1 MKRSAG
7 AMLCALSI
15 TAGCASNPFPAA
27 APRSQP
33 NYHAQLRPASV
44 SSPGAGESA
53 EVVPASAQN
62 DERTS
67 RHVTPAAWSLDDRG
81 VSAVLDS
88 TAEQSEAAP
97 PATMAKLVAEE
108 NARKSSVHAAPAA
121 APAQVPS
128 ASDMPV
134 PPAPAVAHQAEPVP
148 AASPATS
155 PANSPASEAQ
165 PGGLVVLNLDNVL
178 QMAEAQN
185 PQIAIARERIN
196 EAYARAL
203 KAGTA
208 WLPTLR
214 SGINYNHHE
223 GTIQDVAGTV
233 FPTNRSAMYGG
244 FGANAVGAAS
254 PAIPGLLAQFH
265 FADAMFQPAIADHQA
280 AARQFGA
287 TAVRNDTLRDTATAY
302 LELVRAEHANRITE
316 EAVENTQR
324 LSNLTQQFAEVGQG
338 LNSDYSRMQ
347 AELAIRRADLL
358 AQQEAVQVAS
368 ARLAQLLHADAGV
381 LITTG
386 EPTVAPLDIL
396 SAEEGT
402 AVYVA
407 DGLLRRPELAEQKH
421 LVSAAV
427 ERLRREQYAPL
438 VPSVLLGLS
447 YGAMGGG
454 LGSQI
459 TNTGDRW
466 DADAIA
472 YWELRNLGF
481 GEQAARRETASQAR
495 QARMRKVA
503 ILDQVAREVVEAHA
517 RVNQRRGRIA
527 IAEEGIA
534 AAEKSYRL
542 NWERIENAQG
552 LPIEVL
558 QSVQALATARRTY
571 LDAVIDYNVAQFQLC
586 HATGMLVR

>member
-27 APRSQP
+27 TPRAQPISQ
-33 NYHAQLRPASV
+33 NSSRPANV
-44 SSPGAGESA
+44 SPPPADQHTQ
-53 EVVPASAQN
+53 VVQASAQD

-67 RHVTPAAWSLDDRG
+67 RHVAPAAAWSLDDRG
-81 VSAVLDS
+81 VSAAVDQS
-88 TAEQSEAAP
+88 GEQSAAP
-97 PATMAKLVAEE
+97 AEVTMATLVAEE
-108 NARKSSVHAAPAA
+108 NARKT
-121 APAQVPS
+121 S
-128 ASDMPV
+128 AS
-134 PPAPAVAHQAEPVP
+134 AVAQQAEPVP
-148 AASPATS
+148 ARAAAAAPASPAGQT
-155 PANSPASEAQ
+155 P

-287 TAVRNDTLRDTATAY
+287 TAVRNDTLRDTAVAY
-302 LELVRAEHANRITE
+302 LELVRAEHANRITQ

-324 LSNLTQQFAEVGQG
+324 LSDLTQQFAEVGQG

-368 ARLAQLLHADAGV
+368 ARLAQLLHADAGL
-381 LITTG
+381 LITSG

-396 SAEEGT
+396 SSEGD
-402 AVYVA
+402 AASYVA

-454 LGSQI
+454 LGSTI

-571 LDAVIDYNVAQFQLC
+571 LDAVVDYNVAQFQLC

>member
-1 MKRSAG
+1 
-7 AMLCALSI
+7 
-15 TAGCASNPFPAA
+15 
-27 APRSQP
+27 
-33 NYHAQLRPASV
+33 
-44 SSPGAGESA
+44 
-53 EVVPASAQN
+53 
-62 DERTS
+62 
-67 RHVTPAAWSLDDRG
+67 
-81 VSAVLDS
+81 
-88 TAEQSEAAP
+88 
-97 PATMAKLVAEE
+97 
-108 NARKSSVHAAPAA
+108 
-121 APAQVPS
+121 
-128 ASDMPV
+128 
-134 PPAPAVAHQAEPVP
+134 
-148 AASPATS
+148 
-155 PANSPASEAQ
+155 
-165 PGGLVVLNLDNVL
+165 
-178 QMAEAQN
+178 
-185 PQIAIARERIN
+185 
-196 EAYARAL
+196 
-203 KAGTA
+203 
-208 WLPTLR
+208 
-214 SGINYNHHE
+214 
-223 GTIQDVAGTV
+223 
-233 FPTNRSAMYGG
+233 
-244 FGANAVGAAS
+244 
-254 PAIPGLLAQFH
+254 
-265 FADAMFQPAIADHQA
+265 
-280 AARQFGA
+280 ARQFGA

-302 LELVRAEHANRITE
+302 LELVRAEHANRITQ

-324 LSNLTQQFAEVGQG
+324 LSDLTQQFAEVGQG

-381 LITTG
+381 LIATG